1 MSKNINNELDD
12 LDLEEEIDNDEEV
25 EIEEELNDTSSSNK
39 KTSKYK
45 YSTDFEKAIKD
56 YLDSFAKASLEF
68 YLKYT
73 NPDKTIDECCEY
85 IIGEVQ
91 SSGRNA
97 FTDDE
102 VFYLARHYYEE
113 ENIKIKKI
121 SGSCNV
127 VANHY
132 YELTEEEKKK
142 AREDAINDFKEK
154 ELKRLLDQDKKKK
167 EKEKLKLQKEL
178 EEEKL
183 QASLSGQMSLFMEDF

>member
-1 MSKNINNELDD
+1 MSKNINNEIE
-12 LDLEEEIDNDEEV
+12 DLEEELDNDEEV
-25 EIEEELNDTSSSNK
+25 EIEENNAKSTSNK

-45 YSTDFEKAIKD
+45 YSTDFEKAIKE

-73 NPDKTIDECCEY
+73 NPDKTINECCEY

-142 AREDAINDFKEK
+142 AREDAINKFKEEQYK
-154 ELKRLLDQDKKKK
+154 KIILSEKKKK
-167 EKEKLKLQKEL
+167 EKEQLRIQKKL